1 MAHKIY
7 SSTHGFN
14 GYSQGCYYF
23 IMAARLDVGPE
34 QCLDHAFQVI
44 FQIVLDIL
52 YIGPIS
58 RVLWVWQLAWL
69 KKFNAFHLVKHGV
82 VAAVDLVPSVNVSR
96 AQKRLFPF
104 PHKFRLVSASVGPK
118 DPVLAH
124 IVRVGFVPAHV
135 ISSSKHCFVVTIG
148 RRSSTHSNLYVSAF
162 GAFSRKWP
170 SIIVLIVFKGWP
182 DRRCKFLPTFSDIG
196 EVMFVNEES
205 VSTPAMDDTVVR
217 TDRKRLP
224 KPAICAAALPRL
236 AKPERII
243 SPVRNGDQVG
253 GKGANNLDWC
263 IVCILKRNVSNSTL
277 TVFTQHIHLY
287 IKSCT
292 TSKAQYL
299 FCTSSS
305 SVWLGE

>member
-23 IMAARLDVGPE
+23 IMAARLDVGTE

-58 RVLWVWQLAWL
+58 RFLWVWQLAWL
-69 KKFNAFHLVKHGV
+69 KNFNAFHLVKHGV

-135 ISSSKHCFVVTIG
+135 VLWGQQFVETLLRCHYWKAVVDALKFVRFRVRGIFQKMAFYYCFDCIQRVARPQVQV
-148 RRSSTHSNLYVSAF
+148 SPNLF
-162 GAFSRKWP
+162 
-170 SIIVLIVFKGWP
+170 
-182 DRRCKFLPTFSDIG
+182 
-196 EVMFVNEES
+196 
-205 VSTPAMDDTVVR
+205 
-217 TDRKRLP
+217 
-224 KPAICAAALPRL
+224 
-236 AKPERII
+236 
-243 SPVRNGDQVG
+243 
-253 GKGANNLDWC
+253 
-263 IVCILKRNVSNSTL
+263 
-277 TVFTQHIHLY
+277 
-287 IKSCT
+287 
-292 TSKAQYL
+292 
-299 FCTSSS
+299 
-305 SVWLGE
+305 